1 MPRSIPGS
9 GRPRSSSPSSR
20 LPSAWRSAF
29 IALGLGGLLALA
41 AQLAAPVR
49 LPLYDG
55 VVVEDP
61 YRYLAP
67 GPGQAGSPAT
77 YSADKTAENGVS
89 PAFVAATTENP
100 PQAQLIAGV
109 GAFALPA
116 GATTMKISITAV
128 PTTVTP
134 TIGAIA
140 GNVYRVAVTDGSGAA
155 LAITAA
161 TDLHPTLTLRVPVDI
176 TDATIGHLTASGWQ
190 LQPTSHGGLYA
201 LFSTNPTELGDFAL
215 INTAGGAAQNLGPLV
230 GGALALIV
238 VAAVAIFLFVRRRRA
253 IVFAEARAARGHVPS
268 RRKPPR
274 PPRNPG
280 RRSR

>member
-1 MPRSIPGS
+1 VPVAG
-9 GRPRSSSPSSR
+9 
-20 LPSAWRSAF
+20 RSAL
-29 IALGLGGLLALA
+29 ITLGLGGAIALA
-41 AQLAAPVR
+41 AQLVAPVR

-61 YRYLAP
+61 YRYLSP
-67 GPGQAGSPAT
+67 GSGQAGSPTA
-77 YSADKTAENGVS
+77 YSTKKTPEGGVS

-116 GATTMKISITAV
+116 GATAVTISIRAV

-140 GNVYRVAVTDGSGAA
+140 GNVYRVAVTDGTGAA

-161 TDLHPTLTLRVPVDI
+161 TDLHPTLTLRVPADI
-176 TDATIGHLTASGWQ
+176 TDATIGQLTASGWQ
-190 LQPTSHGGLYA
+190 LMPTSHGGLFA
-201 LFSTNPTELGDFAL
+201 LFSTNPNELGDFAL
-215 INTAGGAAQNLGPLV
+215 INTAGGTAQNLGPLV

-253 IVFAEARAARGHVPS
+253 IAFAEARASRGHVPS

-274 PPRNPG
+274 PPPNPR

>member
-1 MPRSIPGS
+1 VPLARRSGLIT
-9 GRPRSSSPSSR
+9 
-20 LPSAWRSAF
+20 
-29 IALGLGGLLALA
+29 LGLGGALALA

-77 YSADKTAENGVS
+77 YSSEKAPEGGVS

-140 GNVYRVAVTDGSGAA
+140 GNVYRVAVTDGTGAA

-161 TDLHPTLTLRVPVDI
+161 TDLHPTLTLRVPADI
-176 TDATIGHLTASGWQ
+176 TDATIGHLTPSGWQ
-190 LQPTSHGGLYA
+190 LLPTSHGGLYA
-201 LFSTNPTELGDFAL
+201 LFSTNPGELGDFAL
-215 INTAGGAAQNLGPLV
+215 INTAGGGASQDLGPLV
-230 GGALALIV
+230 GGAFALIV
-238 VAAVAIFLFVRRRRA
+238 VAAVGTFLFVRRRRA
-253 IVFAEARAARGHVPS
+253 IAFAEAAAARGHVPS

-274 PPRNPG
+274 PPRHTG

>member
-1 MPRSIPGS
+1 MPVAG
-9 GRPRSSSPSSR
+9 
-20 LPSAWRSAF
+20 RSAL
-29 IALGLGGLLALA
+29 ITLGLGGLLALV
-41 AQLAAPVR
+41 AQLATPVR
-49 LPLYDG
+49 VPLYDG
-55 VVVEDP
+55 VSVEDP

-77 YSADKTAENGVS
+77 YSSEKTLEGGVS
-89 PAFVAATTENP
+89 PAFVAATAGENP

-116 GATTMKISITAV
+116 GATTMQISITAV

-140 GNVYRVAVTDGSGAA
+140 GNVYRFAVTDGTGAA

-161 TDLHPTLTLRVPVDI
+161 TDLHPTLILRVPADI
-176 TDATIGHLTASGWQ
+176 TDATISHLTASGWQ
-190 LQPTSHGGLYA
+190 LQPTSHGGFSG
-201 LFSTNPTELGDFAL
+201 LFSTNPGELGDFAL
-215 INTAGGAAQNLGPLV
+215 INTAGSAAQDLGPLV

-238 VAAVAIFLFVRRRRA
+238 VAAVGIFLFVRRRRA
-253 IVFAEARAARGHVPS
+253 IAYAEAAAARGRVPS